1 MKQNLIAIAAAGLL
15 LTACGD
21 ASSEQ
26 EIQYIKS
33 SVTYDTISAMYNE
46 PESYL
51 NKTYHM
57 VGQFYPSTDHDSGE
71 KFYSIYAENSGGH
84 GVGIEMD
91 GSKVSYDGLEDYD
104 TVTVEGKLEK
114 QKMQHD
120 GSEIEVL
127 ILRLTS
133 IEKREK

>member
-71 KFYSIYAENSGGH
+71 KFYSIYAEESPNSH
-84 GVGIEMD
+84 GIGLELD
-91 GSKVSYDGLEDYD
+91 WSDYSGLEDYD
-104 TVTVEGKLEK
+104 TVTVEGKLDK
-114 QKMQHD
+114 DKGMHD
-120 GSEIEVL
+120 GEEVEYL
-127 ILRLTS
+127 VLRVSML
-133 IEKREK
+133 EKRGT